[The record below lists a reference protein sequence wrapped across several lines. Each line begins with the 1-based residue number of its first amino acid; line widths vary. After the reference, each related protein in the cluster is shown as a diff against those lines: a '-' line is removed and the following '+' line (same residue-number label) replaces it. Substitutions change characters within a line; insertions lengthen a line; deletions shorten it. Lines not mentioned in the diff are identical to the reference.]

1 MPAPVRND
9 LVMSNRIPGTPPPG
23 DESWMALEAALPP
36 AAPDGQQELL
46 LEQEVDAVFQW
57 YNRQA
62 TRARKAY
69 QVLRVLVLVTGATV
83 TVLAASAASP
93 ILTASLAAAVVV
105 LEGLQQVFQFQKN
118 WISYR
123 SSAEGLRF
131 HWFLYAARRAPYDDD
146 RTRAD
151 RLAQVM
157 REVTTKENAGW
168 GGTMLG
174 NDSGPA

>member
-1 MPAPVRND
+1 MGDDHREARSSEDDAWVRLD
-9 LVMSNRIPGTPPPG
+9 A
-23 DESWMALEAALPP
+23 ELPD
-36 AAPDGQQELL
+36 AAPDGEQEQLLQQEFT
-46 LEQEVDAVFQW
+46 AVFQW

-69 QVLRVLVLVTGATV
+69 QILRVLVLVVGATV
-83 TVLAASAASP
+83 TVLAASSAPAAV
-93 ILTASLAAAVVV
+93 TASLAAAVVV

-131 HWFLYAARRAPYDDD
+131 QWFLYAARRSPYDDD
-146 RTRAD
+146 RTRVD

-157 REVTTKENAGW
+157 LEVTTKESVGW
-168 GGTMLG
+168 GGTMLAKDG
-174 NDSGPA
+174 GAG